1 MIVWVK
7 FFAAAKQR
15 AGTQATSF
23 ALPEGAS
30 VRDLRKAMS
39 AEYPSLGE
47 LLPHCRIAVNCDF
60 ASDDLPLNENQE
72 IGVIPP
78 VSGG

>member
-7 FFAAAKQR
+7 LFAAAKQR

-23 ALPEGAS
+23 QMAEGAT
-30 VRDLRKAMS
+30 VGDLRAALA
-39 AEYPSLGE
+39 AEFPALSDF
-47 LLPHCRIAVNCDF
+47 LPHCRIAVDCDF
-60 ASDDLPLNENQE
+60 AEDDVVLKETNE

>member
-7 FFAAAKQR
+7 LFAAAKQR

-23 ALPEGAS
+23 TLPEGAT
-30 VRDLRKAMS
+30 VQDLRRALAKEFPTL
-39 AEYPSLGE
+39 AEF
-47 LLPHCRIAVNCDF
+47 LPHCRIAVNCDF
-60 ASDDLPLNENQE
+60 AADDQLLNENQE

>member
-15 AGTQATSF
+15 AGTQAARFSL
-23 ALPEGAS
+23 AENAC
-30 VRDLRKAMS
+30 VRDLRAALVS
-39 AEYPSLGE
+39 EYPSLGE

-60 ASDDLPLNENQE
+60 ATDDLPLDEKQE

>member
-1 MIVWVK
+1 MMIWIK
-7 FFAAAKQR
+7 LFAAAKQR
-15 AGTQATSF
+15 AGTSATSF
-23 ALPEGAS
+23 ALPEGAT
-30 VRDLRKAMS
+30 VADLRREIAK
-39 AEYPSLGE
+39 EYPSLGE

-60 ASDDLPLNENQE
+60 ASDDLVLNETQE

>member
-15 AGTQATSF
+15 AGTQAARFS
-23 ALPEGAS
+23 LSEGAC
-30 VRDLRKAMS
+30 VRDLRATLV
-39 AEYPSLGE
+39 AEYPSLAE

-60 ASDDLPLNENQE
+60 AADDLPLSESQE
-72 IGVIPP
+72 IGIIPP

>member
-7 FFAAAKQR
+7 LFAAAKQR

-23 ALPEGAS
+23 SLPAGSRVA
-30 VRDLRKAMS
+30 DLRTELAK
-39 AEYPSLGE
+39 EFPSLVE
-47 LLPHCRIAVNCDF
+47 FLPHCRIAVDCDF
-60 ASDDLPLNENQE
+60 ATDETLLNERQE

>member
-23 ALPEGAS
+23 SLADGAT
-30 VRDLRKAMS
+30 VRDLKAAMT
-39 AEYPSLGE
+39 AEYPQLGE
-47 LLPHCRIAVNCDF
+47 FLPHCRIAVNCDF
-60 ASDDLPLNENQE
+60 AADEMLLDEKQE